1 MNEALVATWWMVFLR
16 AGGLMTLFPVFSAPV
31 VTPRLRVALAALVA
45 FLLAPMIPPVA
56 VAQWKIPDLAVIMA
70 QEMLVGLLLGFVCRM
85 LFFAL
90 EIAGSV
96 ITAEIGLS
104 LPPSFNPLTAS
115 QATIPGVLLNYLATV
130 LWLCLDMHHWLLV
143 GVHRTYSLVPVGAAH
158 LSETLIRGVLAWI
171 GWLFL
176 AAMQIAAPVLALSFI
191 LSLVFAVLGRAV
203 PQMNVFS
210 GSFAIRI
217 LAGLMV
223 FAAAIQVMGMH
234 IVNHLRRLPD
244 DLLRL
249 AQVLG
254 S

>member
-1 MNEALVATWWMVFLR
+1 MNEALLANWWMVFLR
-16 AGGLMTLFPVFSAPV
+16 AGGLMALFPVFSAPV
-31 VTPRLRVALAALVA
+31 VTPRLRVALAAMVA
-45 FLLAPMIPPVA
+45 FLIAPAIPEVA
-56 VAQWKIPDLAVIMA
+56 VAGWRLPDLAITMA
-70 QEMLVGLLLGFVCRM
+70 QEMCIGLLLGFVCRM

-90 EIAGSV
+90 EVSGSI

-143 GVHRTYSLVPVGAAH
+143 GIHRTYSLVPVGAAH
-158 LSETLIRGVLAWI
+158 LSETLIRSVLAWM

-191 LSLVFAVLGRAV
+191 LSLVFSVMGRAV

-217 LAGLMV
+217 LGGLMV

-234 IVNHLRRLPD
+234 IVNHLKRLPD

>member
-1 MNEALVATWWMVFLR
+1 MNEALVETWWMVFLR

-56 VAQWKIPDLAVIMA
+56 MAQWKIPDLAVIMA

-90 EIAGSV
+90 EIAGSI

>member
-171 GWLFL
+171 G
-176 AAMQIAAPVLALSFI
+176 
-191 LSLVFAVLGRAV
+191 
-203 PQMNVFS
+203 
-210 GSFAIRI
+210 
-217 LAGLMV
+217 
-223 FAAAIQVMGMH
+223 
-234 IVNHLRRLPD
+234 
-244 DLLRL
+244 
-249 AQVLG
+249 
-254 S
+254 

>member
-234 IVNHLRRLPD
+234 IVSHLRRLPD

>member
-1 MNEALVATWWMVFLR
+1 MNEALIANWWMAFLR
-16 AGGLMTLFPVFSAPV
+16 IGGLMALFPVFSAPV
-31 VTPRLRVALAALVA
+31 VSPRLRVALAAMVA
-45 FLLAPMIPPVA
+45 FFLAPAMPELTTA
-56 VAQWKIPDLAVIMA
+56 GWRMTDLILVTF
-70 QEMLVGLLLGFVCRM
+70 QEILVGLLLGFVCRM

-90 EIAGSV
+90 EIAGSI
-96 ITAEIGLS
+96 ITSEIGLS
-104 LPPSFNPLTAS
+104 LPPSFNPLTSS

-130 LWLCLDMHHWLLV
+130 IWLCLDMHHWLLV
-143 GVHRTYSLVPVGAAH
+143 GIQRTYALVPVAQAH
-158 LSETLIRGVLAWI
+158 LSEMLVRGVMSWM

-176 AAMQIAAPVLALSFI
+176 AALQIAAPVLALSFI
-191 LSLVFAVLGRAV
+191 LSLVFSVLGRAV

-217 LAGLMV
+217 LAGLML
-223 FAAAIQVMGMH
+223 FAAATQVMGLN
-234 IVNHLRRLPD
+234 IANHVRRLPD

>member
-1 MNEALVATWWMVFLR
+1 MNEALLSNWWMVFLR
-16 AGGLMTLFPVFSAPV
+16 AGGLLTLFPVFSAPV

-45 FLLAPMIPPVA
+45 FLLAPAIPDV
-56 VAQWKIPDLAVIMA
+56 VITHWKLPDLAVIMA
-70 QEMLVGLLLGFVCRM
+70 QEILVGLLLGFVCRM
-85 LFFAL
+85 VFFAL
-90 EIAGSV
+90 EIAGSI

-130 LWLCLDMHHWLLV
+130 IWLCLDMHHWLLV
-143 GVHRTYSLVPVGAAH
+143 GVHRTYALVPVGAAH
-158 LSETLIRGVLAWI
+158 LSETLIRSVLAWI

-176 AAMQIAAPVLALSFI
+176 AAMQIAAPVLALSFL
-191 LSLVFAVLGRAV
+191 LSLVFSVLGRAV

-210 GSFAIRI
+210 SSFAIRI
-217 LAGLMV
+217 LAGLLV
-223 FAAAIQVMGMH
+223 FAAAIQVMGLH
-234 IVNHLRRLPD
+234 IMNHLRRLPE
-244 DLLRL
+244 DLLRI

>member
-56 VAQWKIPDLAVIMA
+56 MAQWKIPDLAVIMA

-90 EIAGSV
+90 EIAGSI

>member
-1 MNEALVATWWMVFLR
+1 MNEALLANWWMIFVR
-16 AGGLMTLFPVFSAPV
+16 IGGLMTLFPVYSAPV
-31 VTPRLRVALAALVA
+31 VSPRVRVALAVLMA
-45 FLLAPMIPPVA
+45 FFLAPSIPDVPLSG
-56 VAQWKIPDLAVIMA
+56 WRIPDLVLTTL
-70 QEMLVGLLLGFVCRM
+70 QEMSVGLLLGFICRM

-90 EIAGSV
+90 EIAGSI
-96 ITAEIGLS
+96 ITTEIGLS
-104 LPPSFNPLTAS
+104 LPPSFNPLTSS
-115 QATIPGVLLNYLATV
+115 QSTIPGVLLNYLATV
-130 LWLCLDMHHWLLV
+130 IWLCLDMHHWLLV
-143 GVHRTYSLVPVGAAH
+143 GIHRTYALVPVGEAH
-158 LSETLIRGVLAWI
+158 PSEMLMKGVMAWM

-176 AAMQIAAPVLALSFI
+176 GALQIAAPVLALSFI

-217 LAGLMV
+217 LAGLML
-223 FAAAIQVMGMH
+223 FAAATQVMGLN
-234 IVNHLRRLPD
+234 IANHLRRLPE

>member
-1 MNEALVATWWMVFLR
+1 MNEAMFSNWWMVFLR
-16 AGGLMTLFPVFSAPV
+16 TGGVLAMFPVFSAPV
-31 VTPRLRVALAALVA
+31 VSPRLRVALAALVG
-45 FLLAPMIPPVA
+45 FLLAPAIPQVD
-56 VAQWKIPDLAVIMA
+56 VTSWKLPDLAVVMA
-70 QEMLVGLLLGFVCRM
+70 QEILVGLLLGFICRM
-85 LFFAL
+85 VFFAL
-90 EIAGSV
+90 EIAGSI

-115 QATIPGVLLNYLATV
+115 QTSIPGVLLNYLAVV

-158 LSETLIRGVLAWI
+158 LSETLIRSVLAWI

-176 AAMQIAAPVLALSFI
+176 AAMQIAAPVLALSFL
-191 LSLVFAVLGRAV
+191 LSLVFSVLGRAV

-210 GSFAIRI
+210 SSFAIRI
-217 LAGLMV
+217 LAGLLV

-234 IVNHLRRLPD
+234 IVNHLRRLPE
-244 DLLRL
+244 DLLRI

>member
-45 FLLAPMIPPVA
+45 FLLAPMIAPVA
-56 VAQWKIPDLAVIMA
+56 MAQWKIPDLAVIMA

-90 EIAGSV
+90 EIAGSI

>member
-1 MNEALVATWWMVFLR
+1 MNEALLSTWWMVFLR
-16 AGGLMTLFPVFSAPV
+16 AGGLLTLFPVFSAPV
-31 VTPRLRVALAALVA
+31 VSARIRVALAVMTA
-45 FLLAPMIPPVA
+45 FFLAPA
-56 VAQWKIPDLAVIMA
+56 VPEVSMVNWLLPDLVLITI
-70 QEMLVGLLLGFVCRM
+70 QEILVGVLLGFVCRM
-85 LFFAL
+85 VFFSL
-90 EIAGSV
+90 EIAGSI
-96 ITAEIGLS
+96 ITTEIGLS

-130 LWLCLDMHHWLLV
+130 IWLCLDMHHWLLA
-143 GVHRTYSLVPVGAAH
+143 GLHRTYALVPVGAAH
-158 LSETLIRGVLAWI
+158 LSEMLVEDMLGWM

-176 AAMQIAAPVLALSFI
+176 AAMQIAAPVLALSFL

-203 PQMNVFS
+203 PQMNIFTA
-210 GSFAIRI
+210 SFAIRI

-234 IVNHLRRLPD
+234 IVNHVRRLPE